1 MKNILEY
8 KGYHAKIEFSSDDNI
23 FIGSVIGI
31 NDSLNFHGTT
41 VDELKEQFKICIDDY
56 LEMCEFFKKKPEKA
70 YRGSFNIR
78 IPSELHKKLDLLAV
92 SQETSINNLVV
103 QAINEFF
110 NEESRKEIIKETVYV
125 MPLPVSK
132 PQKILSDD
140 KFSFNNTYIQN
151 ESTVKSF
158 SLNYN

>member
-56 LEMCEFFKKKPEKA
+56 LEMWE
-70 YRGSFNIR
+70 N
-78 IPSELHKKLDLLAV
+78 
-92 SQETSINNLVV
+92 
-103 QAINEFF
+103 
-110 NEESRKEIIKETVYV
+110 
-125 MPLPVSK
+125 
-132 PQKILSDD
+132 
-140 KFSFNNTYIQN
+140 
-151 ESTVKSF
+151 
-158 SLNYN
+158 